1 MEVVFSQRAIA
12 AVMAETAEKIQTET
26 GGLFLGK
33 VIGDTWYVV
42 ESIDPGPNSVFEVAY
57 FEYDQPYVQHLI
69 NKVAAIYQERLDLI
83 GLWHRHPGS
92 FDQFS
97 GTDDQTNHVYASMRP
112 QGAISI
118 LVNLDPDFRMTV
130 YHVGQTYRNYR
141 RISYEIGN
149 ERFPQQ
155 LLEYR
160 SVEDSLALMRRKC
173 GRSEAGETSDKKSI
187 ENFMEEVS
195 SYLDMQITAP
205 AMGVKQVVSEEQMT
219 RMLDL
224 LYADLEFLQEK
235 NISVRVRWN
244 ENTLWLLPESNN
256 ENESV
261 RFTDLTE
268 NKMLGAWREKVF
280 YYHSGDLEK
289 AWNDAHD
296 TSDGKSPKE
305 NGRMEKIARRFVMF
319 GMRKGN

>member
-1 MEVVFSQRAIA
+1 MEVAFSQRAIA

-69 NKVAAIYQERLDLI
+69 NKVAAIYQERLELI

-130 YHVGQTYRNYR
+130 YHVGQAYRN
-141 RISYEIGN
+141 YEIGN

-173 GRSEAGETSDKKSI
+173 GRSEAGGTSDKKSI

-205 AMGVKQVVSEEQMT
+205 AMGVRQDVSEEQMT
-219 RMLDL
+219 RMIDL
-224 LYADLEFLQEK
+224 LYADLEFLRGK
-235 NISVRVRWN
+235 NISVKRCFIIIPEIWKKHGMMHMTRQMASHRKKTGEWRKLPDV
-244 ENTLWLLPESNN
+244 LLC
-256 ENESV
+256 
-261 RFTDLTE
+261 L
-268 NKMLGAWREKVF
+268 A
-280 YYHSGDLEK
+280 
-289 AWNDAHD
+289 
-296 TSDGKSPKE
+296 
-305 NGRMEKIARRFVMF
+305 
-319 GMRKGN
+319 